1 LRYIF
6 KILLLGLDGDAISF
20 YALRALG
27 EEGES
32 KGAYLEWYKEVNAFD
47 DVCDL
52 EINAITDISN
62 TDFDF
67 EEMLG
72 TVDGVIYFIN
82 PMNKEEIEI
91 FDSILHDIRSIKRNI
106 PIILMYYDQQGILPL
121 SINELL
127 ENT

>member
-1 LRYIF
+1 MRYIF

-27 EEGES
+27 EEGEN
-32 KGAYLEWYKEVNAFD
+32 KGAYLEWYKEVNTLED
-47 DVCDL
+47 ICDL
-52 EINAITDISN
+52 EINAITNITN

-106 PIILMYYDQQGILPL
+106 PIILDVV
-121 SINELL
+121 
-127 ENT
+127 